1 MRTFFPTPVVSLNIK
16 NPEAYQAAAR
26 LARLQG
32 TSLTQAVL
40 QALRAELRRQ
50 QRRRAPRGEVA
61 RMEEIARRVASLPL
75 LDTRSEDEILGY
87 GPAGYPDGH

>member
-1 MRTFFPTPVVSLNIK
+1 MRNRSPRNSLNIK
-16 NPEAYQAAAR
+16 NPEVYQAAAR

-40 QALRAELRRQ
+40 TALRAELRRQ
-50 QRRRAPRGEVA
+50 ERRARPADEIA
-61 RMEEIARRVASLPL
+61 RMEEIARRVAALPV

-87 GPAGYPDGH
+87 GPGGYPDGH